1 LRRSVASS
9 GLGGSS
15 APETAHRGRRRALPG
30 TVGVGVGVGV
40 GKKLADAKQ
49 HVEGIVEYLGAQR

>member
-30 TVGVGVGVGV
+30 TVGVGVGVG
-40 GKKLADAKQ
+40 KKLADAKQ